1 MLYVQCNRFRVPM
14 KEYRLTG
21 GEPLAAGIYNAGI
34 MKWEK
39 VKSKIMHTDDSTV
52 QVALS
57 AKESTDGHYAGYI
70 DGICARMS
78 IDECSKW
85 LQQEDPSMSLTS
97 ITALQMKMLE
107 QGSRVRV
114 FLIKSISIDPAY
126 KEQGLEHSLLKT
138 LPAILHDTMYF
149 HGIVLGCVRGGCDD
163 TIKNAKETPCTEE
176 PLRAEY
182 MDSTILTAGYE
193 RMPDGRSWWR
203 LIS

>member
-1 MLYVQCNRFRVPM
+1 
-14 KEYRLTG
+14 
-21 GEPLAAGIYNAGI
+21 
-34 MKWEK
+34 
-39 VKSKIMHTDDSTV
+39 
-52 QVALS
+52 
-57 AKESTDGHYAGYI
+57 
-70 DGICARMS
+70 
-78 IDECSKW
+78 
-85 LQQEDPSMSLTS
+85 
-97 ITALQMKMLE
+97 MKMLE
-107 QGSRVRV
+107 QGSRVRI
-114 FLIKSISIDPAY
+114 FLIKNISIDPAY

-203 LIS
+203 FIS